1 MTLLCLGLLSY
12 GYVPMTLGQLVELKL
27 NAARASRDEIRKPR
41 APN

>member
-12 GYVPMTLGQLVELKL
+12 GYVPKALGQLVELKL
-27 NAARASRDEIRKPR
+27 SAAQASRDEVRKPR